1 MPNNKTRAQLEQEAL
16 AAFRRKQS
24 EGMAQAKADEQRK
37 AAAKAKK
44 QKVAKSGGDNYYAKG
59 VTTALGGIYDAVTGM
74 FK

>member
-24 EGMAQAKADEQRK
+24 EGMAQAKADAQKK
-37 AAAKAKK
+37 AAAKANKK
-44 QKVAKSGGDNYYAKG
+44 KIESAGGDNYYAKG
-59 VTTALGGIYDAVTGM
+59 AAKALGGIYDAVTGM